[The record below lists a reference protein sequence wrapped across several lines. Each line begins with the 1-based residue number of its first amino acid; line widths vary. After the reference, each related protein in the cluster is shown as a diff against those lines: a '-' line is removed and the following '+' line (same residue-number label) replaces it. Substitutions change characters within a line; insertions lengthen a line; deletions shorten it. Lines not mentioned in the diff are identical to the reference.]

1 MFLIVVPLRRVI
13 IMGILICRASVLQ
26 MVMQVA
32 LQDIGQLTDIR
43 AAASGKRSALD
54 EWHAEPR
61 RLKSVSNEAVTARL
75 RLA

>member
-43 AAASGKRSALD
+43 AAASGSTPNPVTGPEVEAQRLVGSGLPGAI
-54 EWHAEPR
+54 PR
-61 RLKSVSNEAVTARL
+61 
-75 RLA
+75 